1 MKGVKIMKVTI
12 LQPRVKPIVNK
23 KVCAYVRVST
33 SSNSQKESLENQTT
47 YYRNKIEAN
56 PDYEFVGIFADSAYT
71 GTKDSRPG
79 FQQMMTYCREGKI
92 DLILT
97 KSISRFARNTTI
109 VLEYVRELKLLDI
122 EIHFERENIQTLS
135 KDGELMLAVLSSF
148 AEEESRSASEN
159 VKWRF
164 RKKFEQG
171 ELLINTKRFL
181 GYDKDEYGDLVINR
195 KEAKIVCYI
204 FEAYLSGKGTH
215 KIAKDLN
222 KNKIPTVT
230 GAKWYDTT
238 VLSILKN
245 EKYKGDACLQKTYTP
260 NHLTK
265 KKKRNTGEVDY
276 YYIEDNHSAIVSR
289 EMWEAAQIN
298 LKDNIRNTEHTQPKN
313 KHSGLLICSKCG
325 CNLRKRVWNSGKPIQ
340 KVVWQC
346 SNYIKNGK
354 DACSGTS
361 ISEKELN
368 KLAIKEE
375 TIVEERVINGKKNY
389 IYSRKAK

>member
-12 LQPRVKPIVNK
+12 LQPVVKPIVKK
-23 KVCAYVRVST
+23 KVCAYARVST
-33 SSNSQKESLENQTT
+33 SSSAQEESLENQAT
-47 YYRNKIEAN
+47 YYRNTIEAN
-56 PDYEFVGIFADSAYT
+56 PDYEFIGIFADSGYT
-71 GTKDSRPG
+71 GTKDNRPG

-109 VLEYVRELKLLDI
+109 VLEYVRELKLLGI
-122 EIHFERENIQTLS
+122 EIYFERENIQTLS

-159 VKWRF
+159 VKWRV

-195 KEAKIVCYI
+195 REAKIVSYI

-215 KIAKDLN
+215 RIAKDLN

-230 GAKWYDTT
+230 GTKWYDTT
-238 VLSILKN
+238 VLAILKN
-245 EKYKGDACLQKTYTP
+245 EKYKGDAWLQKTYTP

-325 CNLRKRVWNSGKPIQ
+325 CNLRKRVWNSGKPCQ

-361 ISEKELN
+361 VSEEELN
-368 KLAIKEE
+368 KLDIKEE
-375 TIVEERVINGKKNY
+375 TVVEECVINGEKNY
-389 IYSRKAK
+389 IYSRKTK

>member
-1 MKGVKIMKVTI
+1 MKVTI
-12 LQPRVKPIVNK
+12 LQPMVKPIVK
-23 KVCAYVRVST
+23 KKICAYARVST
-33 SSNSQKESLENQTT
+33 SSNSQEESLENQTT

-56 PDYEFVGIFADSAYT
+56 PDYEFVGIFADSGYT
-71 GTKDSRPG
+71 GTKDNRPG

-181 GYDKDEYGDLVINR
+181 GYDKDAYGDLVINR
-195 KEAKIVCYI
+195 KEAKIVGYI

-230 GAKWYDTT
+230 GTKWYDTT
-238 VLSILKN
+238 VLAILKN
-245 EKYKGDACLQKTYTP
+245 EKYKGDAWLQKTYTP

-276 YYIEDNHSAIVSR
+276 YYIEDNHSAIISS
-289 EMWEAAQIN
+289 EMWEAAQIK
-298 LKDNIRNTEHTQPKN
+298 LKENRRNKEHSQVKN
-313 KHSGLLICSKCG
+313 KYSGLLVCSKCG
-325 CNLRKRVWNSGKPIQ
+325 YNLRKRVWNSGKPSQ
-340 KVVWQC
+340 KTVWQC

-361 ISEKELN
+361 VSEEELN
-368 KLAIKEE
+368 KLDIKEE
-375 TIVEERVINGKKNY
+375 TVVEECVINGEKNY

>member
-12 LQPRVKPIVNK
+12 LQPMVKPIVKK
-23 KVCAYVRVST
+23 KVCAYARVST
-33 SSNSQKESLENQTT
+33 SSNSQEESLENQTT

-56 PDYEFVGIFADSAYT
+56 PDYEFVGIFADSGYT
-71 GTKDSRPG
+71 GTKDNRPG

-109 VLEYVRELKLLDI
+109 VLEYVRELKLLGI
-122 EIHFERENIQTLS
+122 EIYFERENIQTLS

-195 KEAKIVCYI
+195 KEAKIVGYI

-230 GAKWYDTT
+230 GTKWYDTT
-238 VLSILKN
+238 VLAILKN
-245 EKYKGDACLQKTYTP
+245 EKYKGDAWLQKTYTP

-276 YYIEDNHSAIVSR
+276 YYIEDNHSAIISR
-289 EMWEAAQIN
+289 EMWEAAQIK
-298 LKDNIRNTEHTQPKN
+298 LKENRRNKEHSQVKN
-313 KHSGLLICSKCG
+313 KYSGLLVCSKCG
-325 CNLRKRVWNSGKPIQ
+325 YNLRKRVWNSGKPSQ
-340 KVVWQC
+340 KIVWQC

-361 ISEKELN
+361 VSEEELN
-368 KLAIKEE
+368 KLDIKEE
-375 TIVEERVINGKKNY
+375 TVVEECVINGEKNY

>member
-1 MKGVKIMKVTI
+1 MKVTI
-12 LQPRVKPIVNK
+12 LQPMVKPIVKK
-23 KVCAYVRVST
+23 KVCAYARVST
-33 SSNSQKESLENQTT
+33 SSNSQEESLENQTT

-56 PDYEFVGIFADSAYT
+56 PDYEFVGIFADSGYT
-71 GTKDSRPG
+71 GTKDNRPG

-195 KEAKIVCYI
+195 KEAKIVGYI

-230 GAKWYDTT
+230 GTKWYDTT
-238 VLSILKN
+238 VLAILKN
-245 EKYKGDACLQKTYTP
+245 EKYKGDAWLQKTYTP

-276 YYIEDNHSAIVSR
+276 YYIEDNHSAIISS
-289 EMWEAAQIN
+289 EMWEAAQIK
-298 LKDNIRNTEHTQPKN
+298 LKENRRNREHSQARN
-313 KHSGLLICSKCG
+313 KYSGLLVCSKCG
-325 CNLRKRVWNSGKPIQ
+325 CNLRKRVWNSGKPCQ

-361 ISEKELN
+361 VSEEELN
-368 KLAIKEE
+368 KFDIKEE
-375 TIVEERVINGKKNY
+375 TVVEECVINGEKNY

>member
-12 LQPRVKPIVNK
+12 LQPMVKPIVKK
-23 KVCAYVRVST
+23 KVCAYARVST
-33 SSNSQKESLENQTT
+33 SSNSQEESLENQTT

-56 PDYEFVGIFADSAYT
+56 PDYEFVGVFADSGYT
-71 GTKDSRPG
+71 GTKDNRPG

-109 VLEYVRELKLLDI
+109 VLECVRELKLLDI

-230 GAKWYDTT
+230 GTKWYDTT
-238 VLSILKN
+238 VLAILKN
-245 EKYKGDACLQKTYTP
+245 EKYKGDAWLQKTYTP

-276 YYIEDNHSAIVSR
+276 YYIEDNHSAIISS
-289 EMWEAAQIN
+289 EMWEAAQIK
-298 LKDNIRNTEHTQPKN
+298 LKENRRNKEHSQARN
-313 KHSGLLICSKCG
+313 KYSGLLVCSKCG
-325 CNLRKRVWNSGKPIQ
+325 CNLRKRVWNSGKPCQ

-354 DACSGTS
+354 DVCSGTS
-361 ISEKELN
+361 VSEEELN
-368 KLAIKEE
+368 KFDIKEE
-375 TIVEERVINGKKNY
+375 TVVEECVINGEKNY
-389 IYSRKAK
+389 IYSSKAE

>member
-1 MKGVKIMKVTI
+1 
-12 LQPRVKPIVNK
+12 
-23 KVCAYVRVST
+23 
-33 SSNSQKESLENQTT
+33 
-47 YYRNKIEAN
+47 
-56 PDYEFVGIFADSAYT
+56 
-71 GTKDSRPG
+71 
-79 FQQMMTYCREGKI
+79 
-92 DLILT
+92 
-97 KSISRFARNTTI
+97 
-109 VLEYVRELKLLDI
+109 
-122 EIHFERENIQTLS
+122 
-135 KDGELMLAVLSSF
+135 MLAVLSSF

-195 KEAKIVCYI
+195 KEAKIVGYI

-230 GAKWYDTT
+230 GTKWYDTT
-238 VLSILKN
+238 VLAILKN
-245 EKYKGDACLQKTYTP
+245 EKYKGDAWLQKTYTP

-276 YYIEDNHSAIVSR
+276 YYIEDNHSAIISS
-289 EMWEAAQIN
+289 EMWEAAQIK
-298 LKDNIRNTEHTQPKN
+298 LKENRRNKEHSQVKN
-313 KHSGLLICSKCG
+313 KYSGLLVCSKCG
-325 CNLRKRVWNSGKPIQ
+325 YNLRKRVWNSGKPSQ
-340 KVVWQC
+340 KTVWQC

-361 ISEKELN
+361 VSEEELN
-368 KLAIKEE
+368 KLDIKEE
-375 TIVEERVINGKKNY
+375 TVVEECVINGEKNY

>member
-12 LQPRVKPIVNK
+12 LQPMVKPIVKK
-23 KVCAYVRVST
+23 KVCAYARVST
-33 SSNSQKESLENQTT
+33 CSNSQEESLENQTT

-56 PDYEFVGIFADSAYT
+56 PDYEFVGIFADSGYT

-135 KDGELMLAVLSSF
+135 KDGELMLTVLSSF

-245 EKYKGDACLQKTYTP
+245 EKYKGDAWLQKTFTP

-289 EMWEAAQIN
+289 QMWDVVQIN
-298 LKDNIRNTEHTQPKN
+298 LKENREN
-313 KHSGLLICSKCG
+313 KKYPPSNNKYSGLLICSKCG
-325 CNLRKRVWNSGKPIQ
+325 CRLRKRVWNSGKVCQ
-340 KVVWQC
+340 KIVWQC
-346 SNYIKNGK
+346 GNYIKNGK

-361 ISEKELN
+361 ISEEELN
-368 KLAIKEE
+368 KLDIKEE
-375 TIVEERVINGKKNY
+375 TIVEERVINGEKNY

>member
-1 MKGVKIMKVTI
+1 MKVTI
-12 LQPRVKPIVNK
+12 LQPMVKPIVK
-23 KVCAYVRVST
+23 KKICAYARVST
-33 SSNSQKESLENQTT
+33 SSNSQEESLENQTT

-56 PDYEFVGIFADSAYT
+56 PDYEFVGIFADSGYT
-71 GTKDSRPG
+71 GTKDNRPG

-181 GYDKDEYGDLVINR
+181 GYDKDAYGDLVINR
-195 KEAKIVCYI
+195 KEAKIVGYI

-230 GAKWYDTT
+230 GTKWYDTT
-238 VLSILKN
+238 VLAILKN
-245 EKYKGDACLQKTYTP
+245 EKYKGDAWLQKTYTP

-276 YYIEDNHSAIVSR
+276 YYIEDNHSAIISS
-289 EMWEAAQIN
+289 EMWEAAQIK
-298 LKDNIRNTEHTQPKN
+298 LKENRRNREHSQARN
-313 KHSGLLICSKCG
+313 KYSGLLVCSKCG
-325 CNLRKRVWNSGKPIQ
+325 CNLRKRVWNSGKPCQ

-361 ISEKELN
+361 VSEEELN
-368 KLAIKEE
+368 KLDIKEE
-375 TIVEERVINGKKNY
+375 TVVEECVINGEKNY
-389 IYSRKAK
+389 IYSRKTK

>member
-1 MKGVKIMKVTI
+1 MKGVNMMKVTI
-12 LQPRVKPIVNK
+12 LQPEAKRIVKK
-23 KVCAYVRVST
+23 KVCAYARVST
-33 SSNSQKESLENQTT
+33 SSNSQEESLENQTT

-56 PDYEFVGIFADSAYT
+56 PEYEFVGIFADSGYT
-71 GTKDSRPG
+71 GTKENRPG
-79 FQQMMTYCREGKI
+79 FQQMITCCREGKI

-109 VLEYVRELKLLDI
+109 VLEYVRELKLLGI
-122 EIHFERENIQTLS
+122 EIYFERENIRTLS

-164 RKKFEQG
+164 HKKFEQG

-195 KEAKIVCYI
+195 KEAEIVGYI
-204 FEAYLSGKGTH
+204 FEVYLSGKGTH
-215 KIAKDLN
+215 KIAKELN
-222 KNKIPTVT
+222 ETKIPTVT
-230 GAKWYDTT
+230 GGKWYDTT
-238 VLSILKN
+238 ILTILKN
-245 EKYKGDACLQKTYTP
+245 EKYKGDAWLQKTYTP
-260 NHLTK
+260 NYLTK

-289 EMWEAAQIN
+289 ETWETVQIK
-298 LKDNIRNTEHTQPKN
+298 LKENRRNKEHSQVRN
-313 KHSGLLICSKCG
+313 KYSGLLVCSKCG
-325 CNLRKRVWNSGKPIQ
+325 CNLRRRVWNSGKPCQ

-354 DACSGTS
+354 DACLGTS
-361 ISEKELN
+361 VSEEELN
-368 KLAIKEE
+368 KLDIKEE
-375 TIVEERVINGKKNY
+375 TVVEERVINGEKNY